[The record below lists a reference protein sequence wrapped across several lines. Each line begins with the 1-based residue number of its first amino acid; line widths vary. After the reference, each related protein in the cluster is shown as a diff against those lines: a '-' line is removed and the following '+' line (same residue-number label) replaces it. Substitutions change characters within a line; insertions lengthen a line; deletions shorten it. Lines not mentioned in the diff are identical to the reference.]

1 MLVVVH
7 AWDSCD
13 WGDDYLSLVQ
23 GALITPWL
31 PNEIVVDCPG
41 WDYGLD
47 LTSGRRGWY
56 PPEFVQV
63 HSPCPPTM
71 PRAVLV
77 VLHAFDPSGWGA
89 DYLCL
94 EKGALLAPWLP
105 DDYVDGQGW
114 AYGLDLASGRSG
126 WYPPEFARLSV
137 GWVSIAE

>member
-1 MLVVVH
+1 MLVAIH
-7 AWDSCD
+7 AFDGSD
-13 WGDDYLSLVQ
+13 WGDDYLCLVE

-31 PNEIVVDCPG
+31 PDEAVDGQG

-47 LTSGRRGWY
+47 LTSGRSGWY
-56 PPEFVQV
+56 PPQFVQL
-63 HSPCPPTM
+63 HSPRPATE

-77 VLHAFDPSGWGA
+77 VLHAFDPSGWGD

-105 DDYVDGQGW
+105 DEYVDGQGW

-137 GWVSIAE
+137 GWVPMDD